1 MAIVRGS
8 STRSGIG
15 SRTAIR
21 ADGAPGVRHVRA
33 RSQVKPVGRVLR
45 ARVLEET
52 PGAVPGCC
60 GLVPGDVLRSIEDTH
75 ALLHKHM
82 ASLFSLQ
89 EFLGSCSPSVPILER
104 VCKKERHLDHA
115 RKRAGQEISRCAI
128 SGETQRA
135 NFSPSQSPTAKLE
148 SRNADRIPFSAS

>member
-1 MAIVRGS
+1 
-8 STRSGIG
+8 
-15 SRTAIR
+15 
-21 ADGAPGVRHVRA
+21 VRA

-52 PGAVPGCC
+52 PGAVPGW
-60 GLVPGDVLRSIEDTH
+60 GLVPGDVRRSIEDTH
-75 ALLHKHM
+75 ALHKHM

-89 EFLGSCSPSVPILER
+89 EFLGCCSHSVPILER
-104 VCKKERHLDHA
+104 AWAKKERHLDHA
-115 RKRAGQEISRCAI
+115 SKRAVQEISRRAI